1 MILRLNGLKIKQL
14 TCFHKCMNKDW
25 LILNC
30 VEFFIKQL
38 FCSVL
43 VRYKFYMW
51 SNRVMREVVRYGWKT
66 AQGRRNKRV
75 NMIVTP
81 AVQVVRLSLCFRYM
95 YHCYTS
101 TQNIL
106 YNINI
111 LFLYTQKI
119 LLYYYEFIRFHYIVS
134 NAFTLINFTSFL
146 KKGILVTQFLKKR
159 KFEFLPFLN
168 FALRTLVNKIPACHT
183 VLLNFLL
190 RI

>member
-1 MILRLNGLKIKQL
+1 
-14 TCFHKCMNKDW
+14 
-25 LILNC
+25 
-30 VEFFIKQL
+30 
-38 FCSVL
+38 
-43 VRYKFYMW
+43 
-51 SNRVMREVVRYGWKT
+51 MREVVRYGWKT
-66 AQGRRNKRV
+66 AQGRINKRV

-81 AVQVVRLSLCFRYM
+81 AVQVVRPSLCFRYM

-190 RI
+190 RIWNAGNTNTRLSI